1 MAIRVANVGQS
12 DLRLSSQ
19 VTKRNFLTAL
29 STGPFS
35 GDVVGH
41 WRAFFVRLPAGYAAL
56 NQRFAV
62 LGWDFGETGTF
73 GTTQDWVTRIPGG
86 ASATAPLRL
95 QVQDNSVAAAWP
107 GSEGVI
113 NSIPQFVVDT
123 VYLVVTGV
131 TNSGTNASP
140 VWRNF
145 AAVCPVGGSAS
156 SQVGTTASGASF
168 VTGTT
173 QRIFNQVFVRQGS
186 IRTPQDV
193 AMEEL
198 VYVTGDF
205 PWDTANNRPH
215 PDALQALAGAG
226 GNPFLTYEGLIA
238 AQNAGTLPYSN
249 LRTENGG
256 QGKGRAE
263 YRFTL
268 RSLTAGLTNTGA
280 TAGNLT
286 EQGTP
291 GGLADVASI
300 APAHFLGGVPSILE
314 TGDKFIPGRGA
325 VAWTS
330 RGTYQAGTTVLERRW
345 ERVATGNALP
355 GLDWAPVD
363 VMSAGNWTD
372 TDTIPVGGPYRLR
385 VRDVATP
392 ALATASEDWLSGTR
406 VLMHGQSAMALS
418 VRTGFGG
425 TALGPNLTNVA
436 VASGAQG
443 VVMRLNNMYANGGA
457 GGTYAAPS
465 PVYGRLRSGETP
477 AIGHGAI
484 LFLNEWHVHNPGH
497 PLMICN
503 MAINTHGMD
512 QWTANEVV
520 PDGDATWRFMG
531 PATPTAPGAG
541 DGNASGVV
549 SFFALCLGGA
559 SGGFV
564 DAHMLMWSPGMSA
577 TDTGRA
583 AYRAAIDARFSQSP
597 NAPWLIIPPWR
608 FHRSLP
614 DINAGPSVRNRH
626 VAFAT
631 ELGARGWLG
640 PSWQDVV
647 NDGTGSGHPAYN
659 TAPGVPDSGPN
670 GVSDGNHVGQGRL
683 GRGFGRAL
691 AWAYDRRIKAHGPR
705 LVGAWWRDAGV
716 RTIIEVE
723 LARAVRTLEGA
734 AVYAGQ
740 FWVSTDNG
748 GTFINTGFTAALSAD
763 GTRAALTSTG
773 NAWPAS
779 NVRVEIHWVNPFG
792 PDELA
797 DETNAEVTLRG
808 LLYDSQIYRGGINLT
823 TGVRPGNVLQ
833 GTSQA
838 GAGVAGVP
846 VTTRGAARLMATA
859 RFAGTR
865 SVTVRLMAADG
876 VTVLREKSLA
886 ITAS

>member
-1 MAIRVANVGQS
+1 M
-12 DLRLSSQ
+12 
-19 VTKRNFLTAL
+19 TKRNFLTAL

-41 WRAFFVRLPAGYAAL
+41 WRAFFVRLPAGYGAL
-56 NQRFAV
+56 NQRFAM
-62 LGWDFGETGTF
+62 LGWDFGDTGTF

-95 QVQDNSVAAAWP
+95 QVQDNSTAAAWP

-113 NSIPQFVVDT
+113 SSIPQFVVGT
-123 VYLVVTGV
+123 VYLVATGV
-131 TNSGTNASP
+131 CNTGTNASP

-156 SQVGTTASGASF
+156 SQVGATASGASF
-168 VTGTT
+168 LTGTT
-173 QRIFNQVFVRQGS
+173 QRIFNQVFVRQGT

-193 AMEEL
+193 AMEEV

-205 PWDTANNRPH
+205 PWDTVNNRPH
-215 PDALQALAGAG
+215 HDALQALAGAG

-238 AQNAGTLPYSN
+238 AQNAGSLPYAN
-249 LRTENGG
+249 CR

-268 RSLTAGLTNTGA
+268 RSLAAGLTNTGA
-280 TAGNLT
+280 TAGILT

-291 GGLADVASI
+291 GGLADIASI
-300 APAHFLGGVPSILE
+300 APAHWLGGVPSITE

-330 RGTYQAGTTVLERRW
+330 RGTYQAGATALERRW
-345 ERVATGNALP
+345 ESVATGNALP

-372 TDTIPVGGPYRLR
+372 TDIVPVGGPYCLR

-425 TALGPNLTNVA
+425 TALGPNLVSA
-436 VASGAQG
+436 QVASGAQG
-443 VVMRLNNMYANGGA
+443 VVMRLNNMYANGGS
-457 GGTYAAPS
+457 GGNYAAPS

-484 LFLNEWHVHNPGH
+484 LFLNEWNSHNPGH

-503 MAINTHGMD
+503 MAINTHAMS
-512 QWTANEVV
+512 QWTANDVI

-531 PATPTAPGAG
+531 PATPNPPGVAN
-541 DGNASGVV
+541 GNDSGVV
-549 SFFALCLGGA
+549 SFFAFCLGGA
-559 SGGFV
+559 GGGFV
-564 DAHMLMWSPGMSA
+564 DAHMLMWSPGMGLDA
-577 TDTGRA
+577 TERA
-583 AYRAAIDARFSQSP
+583 GYRAAIDARFSQSP

-614 DINAGPSVRNRH
+614 DINAGPSVRSRH
-626 VAFAT
+626 VDFVN

-659 TAPGVPDSGPN
+659 TSLGVPDPGPN
-670 GVSDGNHVGQGRL
+670 GNSDGNQVGQGRL
-683 GRGFGRAL
+683 GRSFGWAL
-691 AWAYDRRIKAHGPR
+691 AWGYDRRIKAHGPR
-705 LVGAWWRDAGV
+705 LVGAYFADGTRGAIV
-716 RTIIEVE
+716 LE
-723 LARAVRTLEGA
+723 LARACRTLNSA
-734 AVYAGQ
+734 ALYAGQ
-740 FWVSTDNG
+740 FWISTNNG
-748 GTFINTGFTAALSAD
+748 GTFNNTGFTAALSAD
-763 GTRAALTSTG
+763 GRRVTLTSTG
-773 NAWPAS
+773 AAWPDI
-779 NVRVEIHWVNPFG
+779 NVRAEIHWVNPFG
-792 PDELA
+792 PDEMA
-797 DETNAEVTLRG
+797 NETSAETTLYG
-808 LLYDSQIYRGGINLT
+808 LLYDALTYRGGINLGA
-823 TGVRPGNVLQ
+823 GVRPGNVLQ
-833 GTSQA
+833 GTSRA
-838 GAGVAGVP
+838 GAGNGGVP
-846 VTTRGAARLMATA
+846 VTARGAAKLVATE
-859 RFAGTR
+859 RFTGSRT
-865 SVTVRLMAADG
+865 VTARLMAADG
-876 VTVLREKSLA
+876 MTVLREKSLT

>member
-1 MAIRVANVGQS
+1 MAIRVANIGQS

-41 WRAFFVRLPAGYAAL
+41 WRAFFVRLPAGYGAL
-56 NQRFAV
+56 NQRFAM
-62 LGWDFGETGTF
+62 LGWDFGDTGTF

-95 QVQDNSVAAAWP
+95 QVQDTSTAGAWA
-107 GSEGVI
+107 GTEGVI
-113 NSIPQFVVDT
+113 SSIPQFVVNT
-123 VYLVVTGV
+123 VYLVITGV
-131 TNSGTNASP
+131 ANIGTNASP

-156 SQVGTTASGASF
+156 SQVGATASGAGF
-168 VTGTT
+168 LTGTT

-186 IRTPQDV
+186 IRTPADV
-193 AMEEL
+193 AMEEV

-205 PWDTANNRPH
+205 PWDTVNNRPH
-215 PDALQALAGAG
+215 HAVIEALARASG
-226 GNPFLTYEGLIA
+226 GPVLTYETLIA
-238 AQNAGTLPYSN
+238 GQSAGSLSASDYPN
-249 LRTENGG
+249 LRVENGG

-268 RSLTAGLTNTGA
+268 RTLAAGLTNSGA

-291 GGLADVASI
+291 GGLADIASI
-300 APAHFLGGVPSILE
+300 VPAHWLGGVPSITE

-330 RGTYQAGTTVLERRW
+330 RGTYQPGTTALERRW
-345 ERVATGNALP
+345 ESVATGNALS

-363 VMSAGNWTD
+363 VMSGGNWTD
-372 TDTIPVGGPYRLR
+372 TDILPVGGPYRLR

-425 TALGPNLTNVA
+425 TALGPNLVSAQVA
-436 VASGAQG
+436 TGAQG

-457 GGTYAAPS
+457 GGSYAAPS
-465 PVYGRLRSGETP
+465 PVYGRLRSGESP

-484 LFLNEWHVHNPGH
+484 LFLNEWNSHNPGH

-503 MAINTHGMD
+503 MAINTHAMS
-512 QWTANEVV
+512 QWTANDVV
-520 PDGDATWRFMG
+520 PDGDPTWRFMG
-531 PATPTAPGAG
+531 PATPTAPGAAN
-541 DGNASGVV
+541 GNGSGVV
-549 SFFALCLGGA
+549 SFFAFCLGGA

-564 DAHMLMWSPGMSA
+564 DAHMIMWSPGMGVDA
-577 TDTGRA
+577 PARA
-583 AYRAAIDARFSQSP
+583 AYVAAIDARFSQSP
-597 NAPWLIIPPWR
+597 NAPWLVIPPWR

-626 VAFAT
+626 VQFVD

-647 NDGTGSGHPAYN
+647 QDGTGSGHPAYN
-659 TAPGVPDSGPN
+659 TSLGVPDAVQN
-670 GVSDGNHVGQGRL
+670 ASDGNHVGQGRL
-683 GRGFGRAL
+683 GRCFGWAL
-691 AWAYDRRIKAHGPR
+691 AWGYDRRIKAHGPR
-705 LVGAWWRDAGV
+705 LVGAYFVDGTRQAIV
-716 RTIIEVE
+716 LE
-723 LARAVRTLEGA
+723 LARACRTLNGA
-734 AVYAGQ
+734 ALYGGQ

-748 GTFINTGFTAALSAD
+748 ASFVNTGFTAALSAD
-763 GTRAALTSTG
+763 GRRVTLTSTG
-773 NAWPAS
+773 AAFPAS
-779 NVRVEIHWVNPFG
+779 NVRAEIHWVNPFG
-792 PDELA
+792 TERF
-797 DETNAEVTLRG
+797 TGSRTVT
-808 LLYDSQIYRGGINLT
+808 
-823 TGVRPGNVLQ
+823 
-833 GTSQA
+833 A
-838 GAGVAGVP
+838 
-846 VTTRGAARLMATA
+846 
-859 RFAGTR
+859 
-865 SVTVRLMAADG
+865 RLMAADG
-876 VTVLREKSLA
+876 VTVLREKTLA